1 MLRRIPSLFS
11 NDAGIYSDDVVLWH
25 GVAVCHASH
34 CLVLIVL
41 CFLNFFDCCVGLLCV
56 CVVLPFGVINND
68 DRMINTIMYKSVN
81 VSPRAANLPLV
92 NKQY

>member
-41 CFLNFFDCCVGLLCV
+41 CFLNFFDCCV
-56 CVVLPFGVINND
+56 INND
-68 DRMINTIMYKSVN
+68 DRMINTTMYKSVD
-81 VSPRAANLPLV
+81 VSPRAANLPMV